1 MAFDTVRNLLGQ
13 YPFMAQMLMAVG
25 VLILSFVSYFM
36 TKHYLLK
43 AVSKLIQRTK
53 TKFDDILMQR
63 DVLRRLSYVAP
74 IIVIYIFAHLFPF
87 AEDVIRKVSVAL
99 ISWFMLLAL
108 GAILTAFSDIYL
120 TLDVSKGRPIKG
132 YIQISKLIVYAIGAI
147 IIISSLLGRSPMVL
161 LSGFGAMTA
170 VILLIFRDTILSFV
184 ASIQITSNDLVRVGD
199 WIEVPNFG
207 ADGDVVDIALHTVK
221 IQNWDKTFTVIPTYK
236 LIDVTFK
243 NWRGM
248 QQSGGRR
255 IKRAV
260 HVDIGSIKFCDDRM
274 IEQFR
279 KIHLITDYIMRKLE
293 QLDQYNREEN
303 IDTSV
308 LVNGRRMTNIGTFRA
323 YVKAYLR
330 NHKQI
335 HQDMT
340 FLVRQLPPGPAGLP
354 IEIYVFTNDTAWA
367 NYEAIQAD
375 IFDHILAV
383 VPQFDLRVFQN
394 PTGEDFGKLAAGK
407 DGMDEQFCAG

>member
-1 MAFDTVRNLLGQ
+1 MAFNTIRNLCEQ
-13 YPFMAQMLMAVG
+13 YPVMAQTAMAVVVIILG
-25 VLILSFVSYFM
+25 LISYFI

-43 AVSKLIQRTK
+43 AVSKLIQSTK
-53 TKFDDILMQR
+53 TKFDDILMEKA
-63 DVLRRLSYVAP
+63 VLRRLSNIAP
-74 IIVIYIFAHLFPF
+74 IIVVYMCAHLFPF
-87 AEDVIRKVSVAL
+87 AEDVIRKVSVAI
-99 ISWFMLLAL
+99 ISWFVLLAL

-120 TLDVSKGRPIKG
+120 TLDISKGRPVKG

-184 ASIQITSNDLVRVGD
+184 ASIQITSNDLGRVGD

-221 IQNWDKTFTVIPTYK
+221 IQNWDKTFTVIPTHR

-274 IEQFR
+274 IEQFG
-279 KIHLITDYIMRKLE
+279 KIHLIADYVMRKLE
-293 QLDQYNREEN
+293 ELDHYNREEN

-308 LVNGRRMTNIGTFRA
+308 LINGRRMTNIGTFRA
-323 YVKAYLR
+323 YIKAYLR

-335 HQDMT
+335 NQDMT
-340 FLVRQLPPGPAGLP
+340 FLVRQLPPGQAGLP

-394 PTGEDFGKLAAGK
+394 PTGEDFGKLTAAK
-407 DGMDEQFCAG
+407 EPA

>member
-1 MAFDTVRNLLGQ
+1 
-13 YPFMAQMLMAVG
+13 MAQTAMAVVVIILG
-25 VLILSFVSYFM
+25 LISYFI

-43 AVSKLIQRTK
+43 AVSKLIQSTK
-53 TKFDDILMQR
+53 TKFDDILMEKA
-63 DVLRRLSYVAP
+63 VLRRLSNIAP
-74 IIVIYIFAHLFPF
+74 IIVVYMCAHLFPF
-87 AEDVIRKVSVAL
+87 AEDVIRKVSVAI
-99 ISWFMLLAL
+99 ISWFVLLAL

-120 TLDVSKGRPIKG
+120 TLDISKGRPVKG

-221 IQNWDKTFTVIPTYK
+221 IQNWDKTFTVIPTHR

-274 IEQFR
+274 IEQFG
-279 KIHLITDYIMRKLE
+279 KIHLIADYVMRKLE
-293 QLDQYNREEN
+293 ELDHYNREEN

-308 LVNGRRMTNIGTFRA
+308 LINGRRMTNIGTFRA
-323 YVKAYLR
+323 YIKAYLR

-335 HQDMT
+335 NQDMT
-340 FLVRQLPPGPAGLP
+340 FLVRQLPPGQAGLP

-394 PTGEDFGKLAAGK
+394 PTGEDFGKLTAAK
-407 DGMDEQFCAG
+407 EPA